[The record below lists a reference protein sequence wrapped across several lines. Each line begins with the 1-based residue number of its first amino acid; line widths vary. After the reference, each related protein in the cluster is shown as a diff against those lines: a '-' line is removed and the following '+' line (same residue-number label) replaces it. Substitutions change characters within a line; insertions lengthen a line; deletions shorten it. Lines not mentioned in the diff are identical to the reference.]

1 MSTNQQKENASRSS
15 LSSSDEESDGWIPD
29 YVVLEKMEEKYGS

>member
-15 LSSSDEESDGWIPD
+15 SSSSDEESDGWIPD